1 MLALDPDMVSRFTVM
16 NLPMN
21 IHPKDLAMN
30 APTHLSTHELQV
42 QGMSCQHCV
51 KAVTQAVLALDAQAQ
66 VRVDLPSGQVSVQT
80 QLSRAATA
88 AAIADE
94 GYDVVQP

>member
-1 MLALDPDMVSRFTVM
+1 
-16 NLPMN
+16 
-21 IHPKDLAMN
+21 MN
-30 APTHLSTHELQV
+30 ALAHLTPHELQV
-42 QGMSCQHCV
+42 KGMSCQHCV

-80 QLSRAATA
+80 QLSREATA

-94 GYDVVQP
+94 GYEVLNP